1 MAKKNKKQSNTEYT
15 IALAGNPNVGKSTV
29 FNCLTGLHQHTGNWA
44 GKTVGN
50 ARGRYCF
57 ENTDYVL
64 VDLPGTYSLFS
75 HSFEEECAE
84 ELLSFGEYNGV
95 VVVADAN
102 CLERNLNLALQIL
115 QITDNVILAVNLMDE
130 AEKNGVQIDFEYLR
144 NSLHIPVVPM
154 SAGRKKGLHDLKNAI
169 ADLCRNPKPKS
180 ENPIKLPE
188 IQKNID
194 YLTSVLK
201 KFTGDEPRNP
211 YYALRLIF
219 DGKYSQ
225 KLFENKAVENEKA
238 LLSAAERTRN
248 IVYSKFASK
257 EDFCD
262 YLTHSLV
269 TRAEETA
276 QNCVI
281 CTESKYKKHNELL
294 DRIFMGKT
302 TGTVTMLLLLLL
314 ILWITIYGANY
325 PSQWLS
331 NLLLGFESTLA
342 EWILDLGA
350 SPILVDLVVHG
361 GYKVLAW
368 VVSVMLPPMAIFF
381 PLFTLLEDFGYLP
394 RVAFNLDRYLKKA
407 NTCGKQAL
415 TMCMGFGCNAVGVT
429 GCRIIDSPRERLIA
443 ILTNVFVPCNGR
455 FPTLIVIITMFF
467 LVTVSDFAG
476 SVLSSVL
483 LCAVILL
490 GIFMTFAVSKLLS
503 KTILKGM
510 PSSFTLELPP
520 FRKPQIAKTLV
531 RSIFDRTLFV
541 LGRAV
546 VVAAPAGIVIWLL
559 ANITSGDK
567 TLLAYFTDFLDPLGR
582 LMGLDGIIL
591 GAFILGFPANEIVLP
606 IIIMAYLN
614 MGTLTD
620 YSSLFELRELL
631 VANGWTITTALCTII
646 FSLMHWP
653 CSTTLLTV
661 KKETKSLKWTA
672 AAFLIPTLCGMG
684 ICIIINLISHLFVD
698 IISIF

>member
-1 MAKKNKKQSNTEYT
+1 MAKKNKKQSNTEFI

-57 ENTDYVL
+57 EGADYVL
-64 VDLPGTYSLFS
+64 IDLPGTYSLFS
-75 HSFEEECAE
+75 RSFEEECAE
-84 ELLSFGEYNGV
+84 ELLSFGEYNVV

-130 AEKNGVQIDFEYLR
+130 AEKNGVQIDFEFLS
-144 NSLHIPVVPM
+144 NALHIPVIPM
-154 SAGRKKGLHDLKNAI
+154 SAGRKKGLDALKTAI
-169 ADLCRNPKPKS
+169 ADLCHNPKSNEK
-180 ENPIKLPE
+180 NQIDLPE
-188 IQKNID
+188 IEKNIN

-201 KFTGDEPRNP
+201 KFLGDEPRTP
-211 YYALRLIF
+211 YYAMRLIF
-219 DGKYSQ
+219 DGRYSQ
-225 KLFENKAVENEKA
+225 KLFTYKRPENEKA

-248 IVYSKFASK
+248 IVYSKFVSK
-257 EDFCD
+257 ENFCD

-269 TRAEETA
+269 NRAEKIA
-276 QNCVI
+276 QNCV
-281 CTESKYKKHNELL
+281 THAESKYKKHNEFL
-294 DRIFMGKT
+294 DKIFMGKF
-302 TGTVTMLLLLLL
+302 TGTATMLLLLLFV
-314 ILWITIYGANY
+314 LWLTIYGANY
-325 PSQWLS
+325 LSQWLS
-331 NLLLGFESTLA
+331 SLLLGFENTFA
-342 EWILDLGA
+342 EWFLNVGIAQDITDML
-350 SPILVDLVVHG
+350 VHG

-394 RVAFNLDRYLKKA
+394 RVAFNLDRHFKKA

-443 ILTNVFVPCNGR
+443 ILTNSFVPCNGR
-455 FPTLIVIITMFF
+455 FPTLIAIITMFF

-476 SVLSSVL
+476 SILSSVL
-483 LCAVILL
+483 LCGVIVL
-490 GIFMTFAVSKLLS
+490 GIFMTFVVSKVLS
-503 KTILKGM
+503 KTVLKGV

-546 VVAAPAGIVIWLL
+546 AVAAPAGVIIWLL
-559 ANITSGDK
+559 ANVTAGDK
-567 TLLAYFTDFLDPLGR
+567 TLLAHFTDFLDPLGQ
-582 LMGLDGIIL
+582 LMGLDGVIL
-591 GAFILGFPANEIVLP
+591 TAFILGFPANEIVLP

-614 MGTLTD
+614 MGTLAE

-631 VANGWTITTALCTII
+631 ISNGWTLTTALCTII

-661 KKETKSLKWTA
+661 KKETASLKWTV
-672 AAFLIPTLCGMG
+672 AAFLIPTFCGMG
-684 ICIIINLISHLFVD
+684 ICIAINLISQLFC
-698 IISIF
+698 

>member
-1 MAKKNKKQSNTEYT
+1 MAKKNKKQSGTEYT

-57 ENTDYVL
+57 QGEDFVL
-64 VDLPGTYSLFS
+64 IDLPGTYSLFS
-75 HSFEEECAE
+75 RSYEEECAE
-84 ELLSFGEYNGV
+84 ELLSFGKYDAA

-102 CLERNLNLALQIL
+102 CLERNLNLTLQIL
-115 QITDNVILAVNLMDE
+115 QITHKVILAVNLMDE
-130 AEKNGVQIDFEYLR
+130 AEKNGVQIDFSALSAAL
-144 NSLHIPVVPM
+144 NIPVIPM
-154 SAGRKKGLHDLKNAI
+154 SAGRKKGLGALKNAI
-169 ADLCRNPKPKS
+169 ADLCKGPKKS
-180 ENPIKLPE
+180 EKSQIGLSEIKR
-188 IQKNID
+188 NTD
-194 YLTSVLK
+194 YLASVLK
-201 KFTGDEPRNP
+201 KFTGDDLRNP
-211 YYALRLIF
+211 YYAMRLIF
-219 DGKYSQ
+219 DGRYSQ
-225 KLFENKAVENEKA
+225 KLFTYKQPENEKA
-238 LLSAAERTRN
+238 VLSAADRTRN
-248 IVYSKFASK
+248 IVYSCFGSK

-262 YLTHSLV
+262 YLTHSLSCK
-269 TRAEETA
+269 AQEIA
-276 QNCVI
+276 QNCV
-281 CTESKYKKHNELL
+281 THEESKYKMHNELL
-294 DRIFMGKT
+294 DRIFLGKF
-302 TGTVTMLLLLLL
+302 TGTATMLLLLMF
-314 ILWITIYGANY
+314 ILWLTIYGANY
-325 PSQWLS
+325 PSQCLS
-331 NLLLGFESTLA
+331 SLLLGFENTLA
-342 EWILDLGA
+342 EWFLNIGIPQDLTDM
-350 SPILVDLVVHG
+350 IVHG

-394 RVAFNLDRYLKKA
+394 RVAFNLDRHFKKA

-443 ILTNVFVPCNGR
+443 ILTNSFVPCNGR
-455 FPTLIVIITMFF
+455 FPTLIAIITMFF

-483 LCAVILL
+483 LCSVIVL
-490 GIFMTFAVSKLLS
+490 GIFMTFAVSKFLS
-503 KTILKGM
+503 KTVLKGV
-510 PSSFTLELPP
+510 PTSFTLELPP

-531 RSIFDRTLFV
+531 RSVFDRTLFV

-546 VVAAPAGIVIWLL
+546 VVAAPAGLVIWLL
-559 ANITSGDK
+559 ANITVGDK
-567 TLLAYFTDFLDPLGR
+567 TLLSSFTDFLEPLGQ
-582 LMGLDGIIL
+582 LMGLDGVIL
-591 GAFILGFPANEIVLP
+591 AAFILGFPANEIVLP

-620 YSSLFELRELL
+620 YSSLAELRELL
-631 VANGWTITTALCTII
+631 VANGWTVTTALCTVI

-661 KKETKSLKWTA
+661 KKETGSLKWTA

-684 ICIIINLISHLFVD
+684 ICIIINLISNL
-698 IISIF
+698 IT

>member
-1 MAKKNKKQSNTEYT
+1 MAKKNKQSEAVFTV
-15 IALAGNPNVGKSTV
+15 ALAGNPNVGKSTV
-29 FNCLTGLHQHTGNWA
+29 FNSLTGLHQHTGNWA

-57 ENTDYVL
+57 KGEDFVL
-64 VDLPGTYSLFS
+64 IDLPGTYSLFS
-75 HSFEEECAE
+75 RSFEEECAE
-84 ELLSFGEYNGV
+84 ELLSFGEYNAV

-130 AEKNGVQIDFEYLR
+130 AEKNGVQIDFEKL
-144 NSLHIPVVPM
+144 STFLHIPVIPM
-154 SAGRKKGLHDLKNAI
+154 SAGRKKGLDALKNAI
-169 ADLCRNPKPKS
+169 ADLCHTTKKLQRIPIELPK
-180 ENPIKLPE
+180 
-188 IQKNID
+188 IQKNIN
-194 YLTSVLK
+194 YLSNVLK
-201 KFTGDEPRNP
+201 KFTGEDNRNP
-211 YYALRLIF
+211 YYAMRLIF
-219 DGKYSQ
+219 DGRYSQ
-225 KLFENKAVENEKA
+225 KLFAYKTPQNEKA
-238 LLSAAERTRN
+238 ILSVAERTRN
-248 IVYSKFASK
+248 IVYSNFGSK

-262 YLTHSLV
+262 FLTHSLSHK
-269 TRAEETA
+269 AQEIA
-276 QNCVI
+276 QNCV
-281 CTESKYKKHNELL
+281 THAESKYKKHNELL
-294 DRIFMGKT
+294 DKIFMGKF
-302 TGTVTMLLLLLL
+302 TGTATMLLLLLF
-314 ILWITIYGANY
+314 ILWLTIYGANY

-331 NLLLGFESTLA
+331 SLLLGFENTLA
-342 EWILDLGA
+342 EWFLSAGISQNLTAL
-350 SPILVDLVVHG
+350 IVHG

-394 RVAFNLDRYLKKA
+394 RVAFNLDRHFKKA

-443 ILTNVFVPCNGR
+443 ILTNSFVPCNGR
-455 FPTLIVIITMFF
+455 FPTLIAIITMFF
-467 LVTVSDFAG
+467 LVSVSDFAG
-476 SVLSSVL
+476 SVVSSVL
-483 LCAVILL
+483 LCAVIVL
-490 GIFMTFAVSKLLS
+490 GIFMTFVVSKILS
-503 KTILKGM
+503 KTILKGV

-520 FRKPQIAKTLV
+520 FRKPQIVKTLI

-546 VVAAPAGIVIWLL
+546 VVAAPAGLVIWLL
-559 ANITSGDK
+559 ANVTAGDK
-567 TLLAYFTDFLDPLGR
+567 TLLMHITDFLDPLGK
-582 LMGLDGIIL
+582 LMGLDGVIL
-591 GAFILGFPANEIVLP
+591 AAFILGFPANEIVLP

-614 MGTLTD
+614 MGTLTE

-631 VANGWTITTALCTII
+631 VANGWTLTTALCTII

-661 KKETKSLKWTA
+661 KKETGSLKWTA

-684 ICIIINLISHLFVD
+684 ICIVINLVSQLFC
-698 IISIF
+698 

>member
-1 MAKKNKKQSNTEYT
+1 MAKKDKKQSGTEYT

-57 ENTDYVL
+57 EDENYIL
-64 VDLPGTYSLFS
+64 IDLPGTYSLFS
-75 HSFEEECAE
+75 RSYEEECAE
-84 ELLSFGEYNGV
+84 ELLSFGEYDAV

-115 QITDNVILAVNLMDE
+115 QITPNVILAVNLMDE
-130 AEKNGVQIDFEYLR
+130 AEKNGVQIDFDALKGFL
-144 NSLHIPVVPM
+144 NVPVIPM
-154 SAGRKKGLHDLKNAI
+154 SAGRKKGLDALKNAVSS
-169 ADLCRNPKPKS
+169 LCREPKKS
-180 ENPIKLPE
+180 VKSQIDLPE

-194 YLTSVLK
+194 YLSSVLK
-201 KFTGDEPRNP
+201 KFTGDSARNP
-211 YYALRLIF
+211 YYAMRLLF
-219 DGKYSQ
+219 DGRYSQ
-225 KLFENKAVENEKA
+225 KLFTYKRPENEKA
-238 LLSAAERTRN
+238 ILSAAERTRN
-248 IVYSKFASK
+248 IVYSKFQSK

-262 YLTHSLV
+262 YLTHSLSEK
-269 TRAEETA
+269 AEEIA
-276 QNCVI
+276 QNCVTH
-281 CTESKYKKHNELL
+281 TESKYKKYTVVL
-294 DRIFMGKT
+294 DRIFMGKF
-302 TGTVTMLLLLLL
+302 TGTATMLLLLMF
-314 ILWITIYGANY
+314 ILWLTIYGANY

-331 NLLLGFESTLA
+331 SILLGFENTLA
-342 EWILDLGA
+342 EWFLNVGIPERITDM
-350 SPILVDLVVHG
+350 IVHG

-394 RVAFNLDRYLKKA
+394 RVAFNLDRHFKKA

-443 ILTNVFVPCNGR
+443 ILTNSFVPCNGR
-455 FPTLIVIITMFF
+455 FPTLIAIITMFF
-467 LVTVSDFAG
+467 LVSVSNFAG
-476 SVLSSVL
+476 SVLSAVL
-483 LCAVILL
+483 LCAVIVL
-490 GIFMTFAVSKLLS
+490 GILMTFLGSKLLS
-503 KTILKGM
+503 KTVLKGV

-520 FRKPQIAKTLV
+520 FRKPQIGKTLI

-546 VVAAPAGIVIWLL
+546 CVAAPAGLVIWLL
-559 ANITSGDK
+559 ANITAGDK
-567 TLLAYFTDFLDPLGR
+567 TLLMHFTDFLNPLGQ
-582 LMGLDGIIL
+582 LMGLDGVIL
-591 GAFILGFPANEIVLP
+591 AAFILGFPANEIVLP

-614 MGTLTD
+614 MGTLTE

-631 VANGWTITTALCTII
+631 VSNGWTLTTALCTII

-661 KKETKSLKWTA
+661 KKETASLKWTA

-684 ICIIINLISHLFVD
+684 ICIIINLISNL
-698 IISIF
+698 IT

>member
-1 MAKKNKKQSNTEYT
+1 MAKNKKQSNTEFT

-57 ENTDYVL
+57 GGADYVL
-64 VDLPGTYSLFS
+64 IDLPGTYSLFS
-75 HSFEEECAE
+75 RSFEEECAE
-84 ELLSFGEYNGV
+84 ELLSFGEYNAV

-115 QITDNVILAVNLMDE
+115 QITDKVILAVNLMDE
-130 AEKNGVQIDFEYLR
+130 AEKNGVQIDFENLR
-144 NSLHIPVVPM
+144 NKLHIPVIPM
-154 SAGRKKGLHDLKNAI
+154 SAGRKKGLDALKNAI
-169 ADLCRNPKPKS
+169 ADLCQNS
-180 ENPIKLPE
+180 DCVEQSQIELTE
-188 IQKNID
+188 IQKNIS

-201 KFTGDEPRNP
+201 KFAGDEPRNP
-211 YYALRLIF
+211 YYAIRLIF
-219 DGKYSQ
+219 DRRYSQ
-225 KLFENKAVENEKA
+225 KLFTYKHPENEKA
-238 LLSAAERTRN
+238 LLCAAERTRN
-248 IVYSKFASK
+248 IVYSNFGSK
-257 EDFCD
+257 ENFCD

-269 TRAEETA
+269 NRAEEIA
-276 QNCVI
+276 QNCV
-281 CTESKYKKHNELL
+281 THAESKYKKHNEFL
-294 DRIFMGKT
+294 DRIFMGKF
-302 TGTVTMLLLLLL
+302 TGTATMILLLLLV
-314 ILWITIYGANY
+314 LWITIYGANY

-331 NLLLGFESTLA
+331 SLLLGFENTLA
-342 EWILDLGA
+342 EWFLNVGIPQSITDM
-350 SPILVDLVVHG
+350 IVHG

-394 RVAFNLDRYLKKA
+394 RVAFNLDRHFKKA

-443 ILTNVFVPCNGR
+443 ILTNAFVPCNGR
-455 FPTLIVIITMFF
+455 FPTLIAIITMFF

-483 LCAVILL
+483 LCGVIVL
-490 GIFMTFAVSKLLS
+490 GIFMTFVVSKLLS
-503 KTILKGM
+503 KTVLKGV

-546 VVAAPAGIVIWLL
+546 VVAAPAGVVIWLL
-559 ANITSGDK
+559 ANVTAGDK
-567 TLLAYFTDFLDPLGR
+567 TLLAHFTDFLDPLGQ
-582 LMGLDGIIL
+582 LMGLDGVIL
-591 GAFILGFPANEIVLP
+591 TAFILGFPANEIVLP

-614 MGTLTD
+614 MGTLTE

-631 VANGWTITTALCTII
+631 VANGWTLTTALCTIV

-661 KKETKSLKWTA
+661 KKETASLKWTA

-684 ICIIINLISHLFVD
+684 ICILINLISNL
-698 IISIF
+698 II

>member
-1 MAKKNKKQSNTEYT
+1 MAKKNKQSEAVFTV
-15 IALAGNPNVGKSTV
+15 ALAGNPNVGKSTV
-29 FNCLTGLHQHTGNWA
+29 FNSLTGLHQHTGNWA

-57 ENTDYVL
+57 KGEDFVL
-64 VDLPGTYSLFS
+64 IDLPGTYSLFS
-75 HSFEEECAE
+75 RSFEEECAE
-84 ELLSFGEYNGV
+84 ELLSFGEYNAV

-130 AEKNGVQIDFEYLR
+130 AEKNGVQIDFEKLIGF
-144 NSLHIPVVPM
+144 LHIPVIPM
-154 SAGRKKGLHDLKNAI
+154 SAGRKKGLDSLKNAI
-169 ADLCRNPKPKS
+169 ADLCHTTKKS
-180 ENPIKLPE
+180 QRIPIELPE
-188 IQKNID
+188 IQKNIS
-194 YLTSVLK
+194 YLSSVLK
-201 KFTGDEPRNP
+201 KFTGEDNRNP
-211 YYALRLIF
+211 YYAMRLIF
-219 DGKYSQ
+219 DGRYSQ
-225 KLFENKAVENEKA
+225 KLFAYKTPQNEKA
-238 LLSAAERTRN
+238 ILSAAERTRN
-248 IVYSKFASK
+248 IVYSNFGSK

-262 YLTHSLV
+262 FLTHSLSHKAQEIAQICV
-269 TRAEETA
+269 TH
-276 QNCVI
+276 
-281 CTESKYKKHNELL
+281 TESKYKKHNELL
-294 DRIFMGKT
+294 DKIFMGKF
-302 TGTVTMLLLLLL
+302 TGTATMLLLLLF
-314 ILWITIYGANY
+314 ILWLTIYGANY

-331 NLLLGFESTLA
+331 SLLLGFENTLA
-342 EWILDLGA
+342 EWFLSAGISQNLTAL
-350 SPILVDLVVHG
+350 IVHG

-394 RVAFNLDRYLKKA
+394 RVAFNLDRYFKKA

-443 ILTNVFVPCNGR
+443 ILTNSFVPCNGR
-455 FPTLIVIITMFF
+455 FPTLIAIITMFF

-483 LCAVILL
+483 LCAVIVL

-503 KTILKGM
+503 KTILKGV

-520 FRKPQIAKTLV
+520 FRKPQIVKTV
-531 RSIFDRTLFV
+531 IRSIFDRTLFV

-546 VVAAPAGIVIWLL
+546 VVAAPAGLVIWLL
-559 ANITSGDK
+559 ANVTAGDK
-567 TLLAYFTDFLDPLGR
+567 TLLMHITDFLDPLGK
-582 LMGLDGIIL
+582 LMGLDGVIL
-591 GAFILGFPANEIVLP
+591 AAFILGFPANEIVLP

-614 MGTLTD
+614 MGTLTE
-620 YSSLFELRELL
+620 YTSLFELRELL
-631 VANGWTITTALCTII
+631 VANGWTLTTALCTII

-661 KKETKSLKWTA
+661 KKETGSLKWTA

-684 ICIIINLISHLFVD
+684 ICIVINLVSQLFC
-698 IISIF
+698 